1 VKLNIEKPTLVLD
14 KARALKNIEKM
25 AEKARRSEVKFRP
38 HFKTHQSAHIGRWFR
53 KYGVNSITVYSV
65 DMAEY
70 FARDGWKDISIAFPV
85 NLRQIK
91 KINTLARD
99 LALHLLVES
108 KDSVCFLADNLKYP
122 VNIWLKIDTG
132 YGRTGVLWEEAPEAV
147 ELARE
152 IEKADKLSFC
162 GLLTHSG
169 HSYHAKSK
177 EQIKEIYFDTIS
189 KMSRVKEALKGAG
202 FDDVQVSVGD
212 TPTCSV
218 VKDLSGVDEIRPG
231 NFVFYDVQQMNLGS
245 CRQEDI
251 AVAAA
256 CPVVAK
262 HKERNEV
269 IIYGGADHL
278 SKDYFT
284 LQDGTKAYGC
294 IALPKQTGWG
304 GMLENS
310 YVSSLS
316 QAHGVVKVDKRYFD
330 KIKIGGILMVL
341 PAHSCL
347 TVNLLRD
354 FLTLD
359 GEWLRP

>member
-1 VKLNIEKPTLVLD
+1 VKLDIKKPTLVLD
-14 KARALKNIEKM
+14 KNRALRNIEKM
-25 AEKARRSEVKFRP
+25 ALKARRSKVKLRP
-38 HFKTHQSAHIGRWFR
+38 HFKTHQSARIGGWFR
-53 KYGVNSITVYSV
+53 KYGVSSITVYSV

-70 FARDGWKDISIAFPV
+70 FAKDGWEDISIAFPV

-91 KINTLARD
+91 KINALAKNII
-99 LALHLLVES
+99 LHLLAES
-108 KDSVCFLADNLKYP
+108 KESVCFLADNLKYP

-132 YGRTGVLWEEAPEAV
+132 YGRTGILWDEAPEAV

-189 KMSRVKEALKGAG
+189 KMNSIKKAINGAG

-218 VKDLSGVDEIRPG
+218 VEDLSGVDEIRPG

-245 CRQEDI
+245 CVQEDI
-251 AVAAA
+251 AVVAA

-262 HKERNEV
+262 HKERNEIV
-269 IIYGGADHL
+269 IYGGADHL
-278 SKDYFT
+278 SKDSFV
-284 LQDGTKAYGC
+284 LKDGTDAYGY
-294 IALPKQTGWG
+294 IALQQETGWG
-304 GMLENS
+304 SALENS

-316 QAHGVVKVDKRYFD
+316 QAHGIVKVDKRYFD
-330 KIKIGGILMVL
+330 KIDIGGILMVL

-347 TVNLLRD
+347 MVNLLKC